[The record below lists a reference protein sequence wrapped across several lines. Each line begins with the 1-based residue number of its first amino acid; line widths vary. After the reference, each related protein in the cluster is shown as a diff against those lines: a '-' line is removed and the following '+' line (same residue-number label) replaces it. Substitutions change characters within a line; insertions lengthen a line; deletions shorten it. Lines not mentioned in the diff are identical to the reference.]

1 MLARLG
7 RCYVKPLLPDGR
19 ASVAPTLSLAPA
31 GQAGDNIQGLAMVI
45 DRILRRSAL
54 TLRTWVGT
62 NPCLSQIRCRQRR
75 LLGTAPSPAS
85 CLERWTKRFS
95 ALGFTRG
102 AIPLNRQPRIQ
113 TAPAW
118 LAGDVHHLFRTQEGR
133 WKNRL
138 AAVGA
143 LNRRTKGW
151 SGPRLSVEEFRKQA
165 VRAAPCAELVLAVLV
180 SIITVS
186 GTKPGHRL
194 PLTCTCVVTGFPGLD
209 SGAADQRNWFRG
221 NSLLSWV
228 GRSVGGERQR

>member
-1 MLARLG
+1 
-7 RCYVKPLLPDGR
+7 
-19 ASVAPTLSLAPA
+19 
-31 GQAGDNIQGLAMVI
+31 MVI

-54 TLRTWVGT
+54 MRRTWLGT
-62 NPCLSQIRCRQRR
+62 TPCLSHIRCRQRR

-113 TAPAW
+113 TARAW
-118 LAGDVHHLFRTQEGR
+118 LAGTGDVHHLFRTQEGR
-133 WKNRL
+133 WKNRP
-138 AAVGA
+138 GA
-143 LNRRTKGW
+143 LNLRTKGR
-151 SGPRLSVEEFRKQA
+151 SRPRLSVEEFRKQA
-165 VRAAPCAELVLAVLV
+165 GRAAPGAELVLAVLV
-180 SIITVS
+180 LIITVS

-194 PLTCTCVVTGFPGLD
+194 PLICACVVTGFPGLD

-221 NSLLSWV
+221 DPLLSWV